1 MKKLITCL
9 SFALA
14 AVSVGY
20 AAVTPL
26 WMRDARISP
35 DGSEIVFCYKGDI
48 YKVSA
53 QGGTAV
59 QLTTQ
64 ASYEANPVWSPDGE
78 QIAFASDRNGN
89 FDLFIMSADGGAARR
104 LTYHS
109 ASEIP
114 STFTPD
120 GKYVLF
126 SASIQDPATSALFPT
141 SAMTELYRVPVEG
154 GNTEQVLGTPAE
166 WVCFDK
172 AGSNFLYQDRKGFE
186 DEWRKHHTSSIARD
200 IWLYDT
206 QTGEHTNLTNRDGE
220 DRNPVYAPDGKS
232 VYFLSERNGGSFN
245 VYSFPLNAPQQVK
258 PVTTFRTHPVRFLSV
273 SDKGTLCYA
282 YDGEL
287 YTQLPNSRP
296 QKVKVEL
303 VRDDDKDIASFRFSQ
318 GATSACVSPDG
329 KQVAFIVRGD
339 VFVTSTDYPTTK
351 QITNT
356 PAGESGLSFAPDNRT
371 LVYASE
377 RTGNWQLYMAKIT
390 RKEDPNFPNATLI
403 EEEVLLPSKTVER
416 RYPQYSPDGKEI
428 AFIEDRNRLMVLN
441 LETKKVRQ
449 VTDGST
455 WYNTGGGFDYEWSPD
470 GKWFTLEFIGNRH
483 DPYSDIGI
491 VSAQGGAITNL
502 TNSGYMSGSSR
513 WVLDGNAVLF
523 QTERYGMRA
532 HASWGSQQDVMLVF
546 LNQDAYD
553 RYRLSKE
560 DFELLK
566 EFEKEQKKA
575 KEKDEKKKNE
585 KKKDAGKDKKKDGD
599 KDGDNGKS
607 DKDKESKK
615 EIVVELKGIEDRIVR
630 LTPNSS
636 DLGSAIV
643 SKDGENLYYFSAFE
657 GGYDLWKMNLREKET
672 KRLHKLNTGWV
683 SLSMDKDGNIFL
695 LGSRNMQKMDAKS
708 DALKPISYQAEMK
721 MDLAAEREA
730 MFDHVYK
737 QQQKRF
743 YNLNMHGVNWDEM
756 SAAYRKF
763 LPHIDNNYDFAEL
776 LSEWLGELNV
786 SHTGG
791 RYFANGKGDVTSN
804 LGLLFDWEYRGKGM
818 RIAEVIEKG
827 PFDHS
832 RTKVKEGCIIE
843 KINGQEISQEND
855 ITVLLNNKAG
865 KKTLISLY
873 DPQSKERWEEVVMP
887 ISGGRLNGLLYNRW
901 VKQRAAEVEKWSNG
915 RLGYVHIQS
924 MGDGSFRTV
933 YSDILGKYNNCEGIV
948 IDTRF
953 NGGGRLHED
962 IEILFSGQ
970 KYFTQ
975 VVRGREACDMPSRRW
990 NKPSIML
997 QCEANYSNAHGTPW
1011 VYKHR
1016 NIGKLVGMPVPGTM
1030 TSVSWETL
1038 QDPSLVFGIPI
1049 VGYRLADGSYLEN
1062 SQLEPDIKV
1071 ANSPE
1076 TVVKGEDI
1084 QLKAAVDELL
1094 KEIDSKKK

>member
-258 PVTTFRTHPVRFLSV
+258 PVTTFRTHPVRVLSV

-303 VRDDDKDIASFRFSQ
+303 VRDDDKDIASFGFSQ

-502 TNSGYMSGSSR
+502 TNSGYMSGSPR

>member
-1 MKKLITCL
+1 M
-9 SFALA
+9 
-14 AVSVGY
+14 
-20 AAVTPL
+20 
-26 WMRDARISP
+26 
-35 DGSEIVFCYKGDI
+35 
-48 YKVSA
+48 
-53 QGGTAV
+53 
-59 QLTTQ
+59 
-64 ASYEANPVWSPDGE
+64 
-78 QIAFASDRNGN
+78 
-89 FDLFIMSADGGAARR
+89 
-104 LTYHS
+104 
-109 ASEIP
+109 
-114 STFTPD
+114 
-120 GKYVLF
+120 
-126 SASIQDPATSALFPT
+126 
-141 SAMTELYRVPVEG
+141 
-154 GNTEQVLGTPAE
+154 
-166 WVCFDK
+166 
-172 AGSNFLYQDRKGFE
+172 
-186 DEWRKHHTSSIARD
+186 
-200 IWLYDT
+200 
-206 QTGEHTNLTNRDGE
+206 
-220 DRNPVYAPDGKS
+220 
-232 VYFLSERNGGSFN
+232 
-245 VYSFPLNAPQQVK
+245 
-258 PVTTFRTHPVRFLSV
+258 
-273 SDKGTLCYA
+273 
-282 YDGEL
+282 
-287 YTQLPNSRP
+287 
-296 QKVKVEL
+296 KVEL

-377 RTGNWQLYMAKIT
+377 RTGNWQLYMAKII

-441 LETKKVRQ
+441 LETKKVRR

-502 TNSGYMSGSSR
+502 TNSGYMSGSPR

-575 KEKDEKKKNE
+575 KEKDEKKKDE

-887 ISGGRLNGLLYNRW
+887 ISSGRLNGLLYNRW

-1076 TVVKGEDI
+1076 TVVKGEDT

>member
-1 MKKLITCL
+1 M
-9 SFALA
+9 
-14 AVSVGY
+14 
-20 AAVTPL
+20 
-26 WMRDARISP
+26 
-35 DGSEIVFCYKGDI
+35 
-48 YKVSA
+48 
-53 QGGTAV
+53 
-59 QLTTQ
+59 
-64 ASYEANPVWSPDGE
+64 
-78 QIAFASDRNGN
+78 
-89 FDLFIMSADGGAARR
+89 
-104 LTYHS
+104 
-109 ASEIP
+109 
-114 STFTPD
+114 
-120 GKYVLF
+120 
-126 SASIQDPATSALFPT
+126 
-141 SAMTELYRVPVEG
+141 
-154 GNTEQVLGTPAE
+154 
-166 WVCFDK
+166 
-172 AGSNFLYQDRKGFE
+172 
-186 DEWRKHHTSSIARD
+186 
-200 IWLYDT
+200 
-206 QTGEHTNLTNRDGE
+206 
-220 DRNPVYAPDGKS
+220 
-232 VYFLSERNGGSFN
+232 
-245 VYSFPLNAPQQVK
+245 
-258 PVTTFRTHPVRFLSV
+258 
-273 SDKGTLCYA
+273 
-282 YDGEL
+282 
-287 YTQLPNSRP
+287 
-296 QKVKVEL
+296 EL

-377 RTGNWQLYMAKIT
+377 RTGNWQLYMAKII

-502 TNSGYMSGSSR
+502 TNSGYMSGSPR

-953 NGGGRLHED
+953 NGGGRLHEE

-1011 VYKHR
+1011 VYKHQ
-1016 NIGKLVGMPVPGTM
+1016 NIGRLVGMPVPGTM

-1076 TVVKGEDI
+1076 TVVKGEDT

>member
-186 DEWRKHHTSSIARD
+186 DEWRKHHTSSITRD

-502 TNSGYMSGSSR
+502 TNSGYMSGSPR

-575 KEKDEKKKNE
+575 KEKDEKKKDE

>member
-1 MKKLITCL
+1 M
-9 SFALA
+9 
-14 AVSVGY
+14 
-20 AAVTPL
+20 
-26 WMRDARISP
+26 
-35 DGSEIVFCYKGDI
+35 
-48 YKVSA
+48 
-53 QGGTAV
+53 
-59 QLTTQ
+59 
-64 ASYEANPVWSPDGE
+64 
-78 QIAFASDRNGN
+78 
-89 FDLFIMSADGGAARR
+89 
-104 LTYHS
+104 
-109 ASEIP
+109 
-114 STFTPD
+114 
-120 GKYVLF
+120 
-126 SASIQDPATSALFPT
+126 
-141 SAMTELYRVPVEG
+141 
-154 GNTEQVLGTPAE
+154 
-166 WVCFDK
+166 
-172 AGSNFLYQDRKGFE
+172 
-186 DEWRKHHTSSIARD
+186 
-200 IWLYDT
+200 
-206 QTGEHTNLTNRDGE
+206 
-220 DRNPVYAPDGKS
+220 
-232 VYFLSERNGGSFN
+232 
-245 VYSFPLNAPQQVK
+245 K

-287 YTQLPNSRP
+287 YTQQPNSRP

-377 RTGNWQLYMAKIT
+377 RTGNWQLYMAKII

-470 GKWFTLEFIGNRH
+470 GKWFTLEFIGSRH

-502 TNSGYMSGSSR
+502 TNSGYMSGSPR

-575 KEKDEKKKNE
+575 KEKDEKKKDE
-585 KKKDAGKDKKKDGD
+585 KKKDTGKDKKKDGD

-730 MFDHVYK
+730 MFDHIYK

-1076 TVVKGEDI
+1076 TVVKGEDT

>member
-126 SASIQDPATSALFPT
+126 FASIQDPATSALFPT

-502 TNSGYMSGSSR
+502 TNSGYMSGSPR

-643 SKDGENLYYFSAFE
+643 SKDGQNLYYFSAFE

-1011 VYKHR
+1011 VYKYR

>member
-502 TNSGYMSGSSR
+502 TNSGYMSGSPR

-643 SKDGENLYYFSAFE
+643 SKDGQNLYYFSAFE

-672 KRLHKLNTGWV
+672 KRLH
-683 SLSMDKDGNIFL
+683 
-695 LGSRNMQKMDAKS
+695 R
-708 DALKPISYQAEMK
+708 P
-721 MDLAAEREA
+721 
-730 MFDHVYK
+730 
-737 QQQKRF
+737 
-743 YNLNMHGVNWDEM
+743 
-756 SAAYRKF
+756 
-763 LPHIDNNYDFAEL
+763 
-776 LSEWLGELNV
+776 
-786 SHTGG
+786 
-791 RYFANGKGDVTSN
+791 
-804 LGLLFDWEYRGKGM
+804 
-818 RIAEVIEKG
+818 
-827 PFDHS
+827 
-832 RTKVKEGCIIE
+832 
-843 KINGQEISQEND
+843 
-855 ITVLLNNKAG
+855 
-865 KKTLISLY
+865 
-873 DPQSKERWEEVVMP
+873 
-887 ISGGRLNGLLYNRW
+887 
-901 VKQRAAEVEKWSNG
+901 
-915 RLGYVHIQS
+915 
-924 MGDGSFRTV
+924 
-933 YSDILGKYNNCEGIV
+933 
-948 IDTRF
+948 
-953 NGGGRLHED
+953 
-962 IEILFSGQ
+962 
-970 KYFTQ
+970 
-975 VVRGREACDMPSRRW
+975 VVR
-990 NKPSIML
+990 
-997 QCEANYSNAHGTPW
+997 
-1011 VYKHR
+1011 
-1016 NIGKLVGMPVPGTM
+1016 
-1030 TSVSWETL
+1030 
-1038 QDPSLVFGIPI
+1038 
-1049 VGYRLADGSYLEN
+1049 
-1062 SQLEPDIKV
+1062 
-1071 ANSPE
+1071 
-1076 TVVKGEDI
+1076 
-1084 QLKAAVDELL
+1084 
-1094 KEIDSKKK
+1094 

>member
-502 TNSGYMSGSSR
+502 TNSGYMSGSPR

-683 SLSMDKDGNIFL
+683 SLSMDKGGNIFL

-1084 QLKAAVDELL
+1084 QLKTAVDELL

>member
-1 MKKLITCL
+1 M
-9 SFALA
+9 
-14 AVSVGY
+14 
-20 AAVTPL
+20 
-26 WMRDARISP
+26 
-35 DGSEIVFCYKGDI
+35 
-48 YKVSA
+48 
-53 QGGTAV
+53 
-59 QLTTQ
+59 
-64 ASYEANPVWSPDGE
+64 
-78 QIAFASDRNGN
+78 
-89 FDLFIMSADGGAARR
+89 
-104 LTYHS
+104 
-109 ASEIP
+109 
-114 STFTPD
+114 
-120 GKYVLF
+120 
-126 SASIQDPATSALFPT
+126 
-141 SAMTELYRVPVEG
+141 
-154 GNTEQVLGTPAE
+154 
-166 WVCFDK
+166 
-172 AGSNFLYQDRKGFE
+172 
-186 DEWRKHHTSSIARD
+186 
-200 IWLYDT
+200 
-206 QTGEHTNLTNRDGE
+206 
-220 DRNPVYAPDGKS
+220 
-232 VYFLSERNGGSFN
+232 YFLSERNGGSFN
-245 VYSFPLNAPQQVK
+245 VYSFPLNAPRQVK

-287 YTQLPNSRP
+287 YTQQPNSRP

-339 VFVTSTDYPTTK
+339 AFVTSTDYPTTK

-502 TNSGYMSGSSR
+502 TNSGYMSGSPR

-575 KEKDEKKKNE
+575 KEKDEKKKDE

-901 VKQRAAEVEKWSNG
+901 VRQRATEVEKWSNG

-1076 TVVKGEDI
+1076 TVVKGEDT

>member
-502 TNSGYMSGSSR
+502 TNSGYMSGSPR

-737 QQQKRF
+737 QQQKCF

>member
-502 TNSGYMSGSSR
+502 TNSGYMSGSPR

-1011 VYKHR
+1011 VYKHQ
-1016 NIGKLVGMPVPGTM
+1016 NIGRLVGMPVPGTM

-1084 QLKAAVDELL
+1084 QLKAAVGELL